1 MIISR
6 SDFYWMGPHEK
17 LDIKRGNVYVPEG
30 EDYGGVCDRHYAL
43 SMYDAISALRH
54 AEIDPKEHKKYIIG
68 KGVINGTVGNNLEW
82 VHYMWLTK
90 VLKINIS
97 RYPRSA
103 LLVHDISDGIPERW
117 GGSILM
123 NIRGSNIMVKYESES
138 HFLERFNLG
147 SR

>member
-1 MIISR
+1 
-6 SDFYWMGPHEK
+6 
-17 LDIKRGNVYVPEG
+17 
-30 EDYGGVCDRHYAL
+30 
-43 SMYDAISALRH
+43 
-54 AEIDPKEHKKYIIG
+54 
-68 KGVINGTVGNNLEW
+68 
-82 VHYMWLTK
+82 MWLAK

>member
-1 MIISR
+1 MGWGVR
-6 SDFYWMGPHEK
+6 SSLCVE
-17 LDIKRGNVYVPEG
+17 YVRC
-30 EDYGGVCDRHYAL
+30 Y
-43 SMYDAISALRH
+43 LRS
-54 AEIDPKEHKKYIIG
+54 EIDPNEQKKYIIA

-97 RYPRSA
+97 RYPHSA
-103 LLVHDISDGIPERW
+103 LLVHDISDDIPERW

-123 NIRGSNIMVKYESES
+123 NIRGSYTMVKYESES
-138 HFLERFNLG
+138 HFLERFNFG